1 MLGIALLILLLVLG
15 LRAFL
20 ALRRETVVRREFG
33 QNATLDWVV
42 LLYPLGPLTL
52 LLGPRWLPQ
61 TLCFV
66 VVAAF
71 YICALVLSS
80 RQRTALECSGTDR
93 VKGALE
99 ATSSASLGAIVGI
112 IYVCLSGIFVL
123 VALGIR
129 SPALGA

>member
-1 MLGIALLILLLVLG
+1 MIGLALLIILLFLG
-15 LRAFL
+15 IRAFL
-20 ALRRETVVRREFG
+20 ALRRESAVRREFG
-33 QNATLDWVV
+33 QTSVLDWVV

-61 TLCFV
+61 IFCFI

-71 YICALVLSS
+71 YVGSLVLASK
-80 RQRTALECSGTDR
+80 QRAALECSGTDR

-99 ATSSASLGAIVGI
+99 ATSSATLGAIVGV
-112 IYVCLSGIFVL
+112 IYVCLAGIF
-123 VALGIR
+123 ALIAYGIR